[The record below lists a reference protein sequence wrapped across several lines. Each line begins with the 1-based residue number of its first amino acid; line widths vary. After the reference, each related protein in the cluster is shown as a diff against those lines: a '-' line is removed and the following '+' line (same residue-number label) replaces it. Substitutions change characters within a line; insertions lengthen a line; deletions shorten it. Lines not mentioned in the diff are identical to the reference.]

1 MSVQGLGLI
10 SPFLRQTSYQCQF
23 DVSSF
28 PPSLP
33 PTLKYGRRQAVGRLL
48 QQWIQCPET
57 DPSIQLCPVLPSK
70 LKFKD
75 LEKLKQLE
83 IDTDTPAYLPLQI
96 EHEFGDL
103 EIMGPTGG
111 AWEKIHIAES
121 DAPLNP
127 KHPEISTWEGL
138 VAPGALIVEEIKRTK
153 DVYMSEVCQAIYE
166 NHFPIDTLKYVYLL
180 DVCNVD
186 TRSFVR
192 DELYTESN
200 GLAWPDE
207 QIRDWVSGTPEFE
220 ALLGT
225 KLGQTV
231 AHLVLGA
238 FKRGTRRI
246 SRIRIYDS
254 FEALQLQFSIEEIEH
269 MVPTYNPTQ
278 SPLARSTRSTS
289 RRLRNIES
297 RKRKVDW
304 DEETKGKKVRSQWS
318 S

>member
-1 MSVQGLGLI
+1 MPLQGLGLT
-10 SPFLRQTSYQCQF
+10 SPFLQQPSYQCQF
-23 DVSSF
+23 EDSTTS
-28 PPSLP
+28 PMIS

-48 QQWIQCPET
+48 QQWIECPET
-57 DPSIQLCPVLPSK
+57 DPSVQLCPILPSK

-75 LEKLKQLE
+75 FEKSKQLE

-111 AWEKIHIAES
+111 AWEKVHMSES

-127 KHPEISTWEGL
+127 ERQEISTWEGL
-138 VAPGALIVEEIKRTK
+138 IAPGVLIVEEIKRTK
-153 DVYMSEVCQAIYE
+153 GLYMSEVCQAIYQ
-166 NHFPIDTLKYVYLL
+166 NHFPIDTLKYVYML
-180 DVCNVD
+180 DVCNND

-192 DELYTESN
+192 DELYTEYN
-200 GLAWPDE
+200 GLAWPDQ

-246 SRIRIYDS
+246 SRVRIYDS
-254 FEALQLQFSIEEIEH
+254 FEALQLQFAIEEIEH
-269 MVPTYNPTQ
+269 IVPTYNPAQ
-278 SPLARSTRSTS
+278 SPLARSTRSIS

-297 RKRKVDW
+297 RKRKVVW
-304 DEETKGKKVRSQWS
+304 DEETKGKKIRIQ
-318 S
+318 

>member
-1 MSVQGLGLI
+1 
-10 SPFLRQTSYQCQF
+10 
-23 DVSSF
+23 
-28 PPSLP
+28 
-33 PTLKYGRRQAVGRLL
+33 
-48 QQWIQCPET
+48 
-57 DPSIQLCPVLPSK
+57 
-70 LKFKD
+70 
-75 LEKLKQLE
+75 
-83 IDTDTPAYLPLQI
+83 
-96 EHEFGDL
+96 
-103 EIMGPTGG
+103 MGPTGG